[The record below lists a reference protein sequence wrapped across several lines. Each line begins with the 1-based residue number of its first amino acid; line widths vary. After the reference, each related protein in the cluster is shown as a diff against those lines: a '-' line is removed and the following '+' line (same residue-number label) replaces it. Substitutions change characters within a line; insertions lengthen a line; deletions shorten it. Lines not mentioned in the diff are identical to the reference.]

1 MSDIAI
7 VQTLILSK
15 KAIKYFA
22 WDFFFSVA
30 NVYGLIKILSRTIP
44 NIISEHFNRIHETKI
59 CFTVSCLGEMI
70 GSKMSLKKTFLYNQ
84 YVKIKQNVSMK

>member
-7 VQTLILSK
+7 VQTLIVSK

-44 NIISEHFNRIHETKI
+44 NIISEHFNRIHTTKI
-59 CFTVSCLGEMI
+59 CFTASCLGEMI
-70 GSKMSLKKTFLYNQ
+70 GSKMSLKKPFYTTNTL
-84 YVKIKQNVSMK
+84 K